1 MFCIYCGAKIPDD
14 SLFCEKCGKKI
25 APASHHK
32 AEHAAQTSVPNEEA
46 AQKIPAP
53 PQAEPFRQAEAT
65 PQVEPS
71 RQAEP
76 ASQPAP
82 EKDRPRK
89 PRPSPASLR
98 HTVAAVLVLASPL
111 AFFWFVFWID
121 DWGFFR
127 YRDFIG
133 EYNDE
138 WQITILT
145 TLFCFLLA
153 MAAVLLFRARKT
165 LPRKKLAMLWG
176 GIGAASLVIFYIL
189 YNAIVWR
196 SLWFGGVWFGNS
208 WRARNH
214 WIFLIV
220 YCLIL
225 TAVGAALLWW
235 ESKGKK

>member
-25 APASHHK
+25 APASHYK

-53 PQAEPFRQAEAT
+53 PQAEP
-65 PQVEPS
+65 S

-82 EKDRPRK
+82 EKSRPRK

-111 AFFWFVFWID
+111 AFFGYIFGVYHNWRAYSNSFWSRR
-121 DWGFFR
+121 GLHL
-127 YRDFIG
+127 
-133 EYNDE
+133 
-138 WQITILT
+138 TISAAVL
-145 TLFCFLLA
+145 CFLLA
-153 MAAVLLFRARKT
+153 VAAVLLFRARKT
-165 LPRKKLAMLWG
+165 LPRKKLVMLWG
-176 GIGAASLVIFYIL
+176 GIGAAGLIILYIL
-189 YNAIVWR
+189 YGALRVGSAWLIEDLLL
-196 SLWFGGVWFGNS
+196 SLF
-208 WRARNH
+208 
-214 WIFLIV
+214 V